1 MKKEQSKLGL
11 TSFILSLIPLLGF
24 GVMFVAMSAD
34 PENNVIQKL
43 ATGFMWATIIIPPVV
58 GLILGI
64 ISLLQKTKRL
74 IFPIIGTLLNS
85 SWVVFLI
92 WAYIQLDIIAHSI

>member
-24 GVMFVAMSAD
+24 GIMFVAMSVD
-34 PENNVIQKL
+34 PENSVIQKL
-43 ATGFMWATIIIPPVV
+43 ATGFVWATVIIAPVV

-64 ISLLQKTKRL
+64 ISLLQKKRL
-74 IFPIIGTLLNS
+74 IFPVVGTILNS

-92 WAYIQLDIIAHSI
+92 WAYIQIDIIAHSI